1 MNYKEMADGILI
13 HMGGIDNISFMT
25 NCATRL
31 RLNLKDDSKADLDGV
46 KTVKGV
52 VGVVKKGGVYQI
64 IIGTDV
70 PHVLEEI
77 RKRGPIG
84 EGKASPEKKENILNR
99 AMSMISGIFAPIIP
113 ALIAGGMLKALL
125 TLLTFLGLVSGDS
138 QTYYIINFIS
148 DAAFYFLP
156 VLVALSTA
164 SKLKCNLYVAA
175 VIGAALIH
183 PNFATLVTAGEP
195 VHFIGLPVTLISYG
209 SSVIP
214 SILAIWLMSYVEPF
228 ADKISPKPIKF
239 LSKPLITILIVAPV
253 TFIVLGPLGYTIGT
267 ALASGADYLNQHV
280 SWLVPTLMGAF
291 MPLLVMTGMHWSFV
305 PPIVQSYAT
314 YGYEAIMGP
323 GSFVSNICQGAAAL
337 AVALRTKNRELRQ
350 ISVSA
355 GVTALLGVT
364 EPAMF
369 GVNLKLKKP
378 LYAVIIGGA
387 AGGLYA
393 GLNGVVRYTS
403 GTPGLAS
410 FAVFIGENPMNIVH
424 AFISVGIGFAVTF
437 ALTWFL
443 GFEDEVEVKAKQE
456 KTSAL
461 ERKIEVGSP
470 ANGTSIK
477 LADVKD
483 ETLSS
488 GILGKGAAVAPQNG
502 KVVSPVNGKVFSV
515 FPSLHAISIVDENGA
530 ELLVHIGVDTVK
542 LDGKYFKAHVK
553 DGDIVKKGDA
563 LVEFDKKAIESEG
576 YDTTITV
583 LVTNTQEFLDVV
595 PVGQKEL
602 ESGQTLFTIV

>member
-1 MNYKEMADGILI
+1 M
-13 HMGGIDNISFMT
+13 
-25 NCATRL
+25 
-31 RLNLKDDSKADLDGV
+31 
-46 KTVKGV
+46 
-52 VGVVKKGGVYQI
+52 
-64 IIGTDV
+64 
-70 PHVLEEI
+70 
-77 RKRGPIG
+77 
-84 EGKASPEKKENILNR
+84 
-99 AMSMISGIFAPIIP
+99 
-113 ALIAGGMLKALL
+113 
-125 TLLTFLGLVSGDS
+125 
-138 QTYYIINFIS
+138 
-148 DAAFYFLP
+148 
-156 VLVALSTA
+156 
-164 SKLKCNLYVAA
+164 
-175 VIGAALIH
+175 
-183 PNFATLVTAGEP
+183 
-195 VHFIGLPVTLISYG
+195 
-209 SSVIP
+209 
-214 SILAIWLMSYVEPF
+214 
-228 ADKISPKPIKF
+228 
-239 LSKPLITILIVAPV
+239 
-253 TFIVLGPLGYTIGT
+253 
-267 ALASGADYLNQHV
+267 
-280 SWLVPTLMGAF
+280 
-291 MPLLVMTGMHWSFV
+291 
-305 PPIVQSYAT
+305 
-314 YGYEAIMGP
+314 
-323 GSFVSNICQGAAAL
+323 
-337 AVALRTKNRELRQ
+337 
-350 ISVSA
+350 
-355 GVTALLGVT
+355 
-364 EPAMF
+364 
-369 GVNLKLKKP
+369 
-378 LYAVIIGGA
+378 
-387 AGGLYA
+387 
-393 GLNGVVRYTS
+393 RYTS